1 MARFLYIRYSH
12 RVYSS
17 NTELYDCGCQDLHY
31 KVERKFAHPNSFRGN
46 ISSAFWDTDCTF
58 LLVTFYLKRLNIK
71 NVLTI
76 FTQVICLN
84 YIHIKRYPC
93 SSLSK
98 KNAKPHK
105 SDCTY
110 VFFVKPYF
118 LILFCCCSLL
128 HCVVYLFLAQG
139 LNSELLNS

>member
-17 NTELYDCGCQDLHY
+17 NTELYDCGCQNLHY
-31 KVERKFAHPNSFRGN
+31 KVERKFAHPSSSRGN

-58 LLVTFYLKRLNIK
+58 LLVTFYIKCLNIR
-71 NVLTI
+71 NVVTI
-76 FTQVICLN
+76 LTQVICLN

-98 KNAKPHK
+98 KMQNPQERLHIGIFCEIIF
-105 SDCTY
+105 SDT
-110 VFFVKPYF
+110 
-118 LILFCCCSLL
+118 ILLL
-128 HCVVYLFLAQG
+128 VTSTLSAVYLYLAQG